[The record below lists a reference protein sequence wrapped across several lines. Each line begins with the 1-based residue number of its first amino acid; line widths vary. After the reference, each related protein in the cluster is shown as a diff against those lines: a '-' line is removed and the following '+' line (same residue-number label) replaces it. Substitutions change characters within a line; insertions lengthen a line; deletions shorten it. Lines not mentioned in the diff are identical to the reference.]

1 MNKTE
6 KLYSIREIIQYYF
19 DEGCYNEDDNFIR
32 LPAES
37 KYRLI
42 QATEVELGKM
52 QNAGKA
58 EDYITFDHILYI
70 ISNNENFLT
79 ESQLSE
85 IEKGLE
91 DEC

>member
-1 MNKTE
+1 MNE
-6 KLYSIREIIQYYF
+6 KFYSIQEIIQYYF
-19 DEGCYNEDDNFIR
+19 NEGCYNEDDNFIR

-52 QNAGKA
+52 QNAGKVK
-58 EDYITFDHILYI
+58 DYITFDHILCI
-70 ISNNENFLT
+70 ISNNKDFLT
-79 ESQLSE
+79 ENQLSE

-91 DEC
+91 DK

>member
-1 MNKTE
+1 MNGKE
-6 KLYSIREIIQYYF
+6 KFYSIREIIQYYF
-19 DEGCYNEDDNFIR
+19 DEGCYNEDDNFVQ
-32 LPAES
+32 LPTES

-52 QNAGKA
+52 QNAGKIK
-58 EDYITFDHILYI
+58 DYITFDHILYV

-91 DEC
+91 DE